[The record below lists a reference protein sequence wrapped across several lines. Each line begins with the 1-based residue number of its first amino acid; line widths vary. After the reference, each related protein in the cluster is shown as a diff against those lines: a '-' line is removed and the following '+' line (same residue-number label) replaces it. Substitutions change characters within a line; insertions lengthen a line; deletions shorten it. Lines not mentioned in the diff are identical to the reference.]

1 MNKNPI
7 IAALLV
13 ASLVVSSVLILDIVN
28 PTEVNSEGLKTFNS
42 IFELESFIETG
53 INNPKSGPVFMES
66 DARDNA
72 AAPAALA
79 GDFSQTNVQ
88 VVGVDEADIVKTDGQ
103 YIYLV
108 TQNRFLIIDAVPA
121 DNMRILT
128 NSSVEGRITGLFIN
142 QNRLIIF
149 EEKSIFL
156 GQPRIMEGGQA
167 VGGDVGVETVNVNEE
182 SEDEKPAETPIEE
195 PVDISIPEEP
205 LPPVGDKMFTPYV
218 PGFKIKV
225 FDTSDKSNP
234 MLVRKVSMNG
244 TYINSRMI
252 DNWVYVIA
260 GQSAVYWIQEGFDV
274 VLPAIEVDG
283 EIAEVPANM
292 IHYTDNGDV
301 SSAYTIIVAINI
313 QDETQEPQL
322 DVLLT
327 GFASTIYVSQHNIY
341 VILPDGNWWS
351 NTGLTVIHRIAIDQ
365 GTIEI
370 MATGTVPGRVL
381 NQYSVDE
388 YENYLRIATTTSQF
402 EREGAESNNNIYVLN
417 QNLETVGTLEEL
429 APGEQIF
436 SARFMGAKA
445 YLVTFRNV
453 DPLFVIDLSV
463 PSNPHVLGKLKIPG
477 YSNYLHPFDENH
489 IIGIGKDAVQS
500 KRGDFALYQGIKIS
514 LFNIADVNN
523 PIEVSTFYIGD
534 RGTESSVLYD
544 PHALLFDER
553 TGLMVIPILEAIISP
568 EKFPEGV
575 EPETYGEYVFQG
587 VYALTIDT
595 ENGITLKGTLTHID
609 NQDIFLKSGYYLY
622 SQSEILRS
630 IYIGDTL
637 YTISAAQISANDINT
652 LEEIATISLRE

>member
-1 MNKNPI
+1 MMKKNPI
-7 IAALLV
+7 IATLLV
-13 ASLVVSSVLILDIVN
+13 ASLVVSSVLILDTVN
-28 PTEVNSEGLKTFNS
+28 PTEVNSEELKTFNS
-42 IFELESFIETG
+42 MFELTSFVQIG
-53 INNPKSGPVFMES
+53 LNNPKSGGPVFMENQV
-66 DARDNA
+66 RDNA
-72 AAPAALA
+72 AAPSLA
-79 GDFSQTNVQ
+79 GDFSQTNIQ
-88 VVGVDEADIVKTDGQ
+88 VTGVDEVDIVKTDGQ

-108 TQNRFLIIDAVPA
+108 TQNRFLIVNAVPA
-121 DNMRILT
+121 DNMQILT

-142 QNRLIIF
+142 QDRLIIF

-156 GQPRIMEGGQA
+156 GQPRIMEDGVA
-167 VGGDVGVETVNVNEE
+167 VGADASVETVNANEE
-182 SEDEKPAETPIEE
+182 SADEKPVEE
-195 PVDISIPEEP
+195 PGDIAIAPEPIPP
-205 LPPVGDKMFTPYV
+205 ISGDAMFAPYV

-234 MLVRKVSMNG
+234 LLVREVSMNG

-260 GQSAVYWIQEGFDV
+260 GQSAVYWLQETFDV

-283 EIAEVPANM
+283 EITKVPANQ
-292 IHYTDNGDV
+292 IHYTDNGDI
-301 SSAYTIIVAINI
+301 SAAYTMIVAINI
-313 QDETQEPQL
+313 QDESQEPEF

-327 GFASTIYVSQHNIY
+327 GFASTIYVSQQNIY
-341 VILPDGNWWS
+341 IILPDGNWWS
-351 NTGLTVIHRIAIDQ
+351 NTGLTVVHRIAIDK

-388 YENYLRIATTTSQF
+388 YENHLRIATTTSQF
-402 EREGAESNNNIYVLN
+402 DREGAQSNNNIYVLN

-453 DPLFVIDLSV
+453 DPLFVIDLSD
-463 PSNPHVLGKLKIPG
+463 PTAPNVLGKLKIPG

-553 TGLMVIPILEAIISP
+553 TGLMVLPILEAIISP
-568 EKFPEGV
+568 EQFPEGA

-587 VYALTIDT
+587 VYALTIDAV
-595 ENGITLKGTLTHID
+595 NGITLKGTLTHID
-609 NQDIFLKSGYYLY
+609 DLEIFLKSGYYMY
-622 SQSEILRS
+622 TQNEIIRS
-630 IYIGDTL
+630 LYIGDIL
-637 YTISAAQISANDINT
+637 YTISAAKISANDINT
-652 LEEIATISLRE
+652 LAEIATISLME